1 MLFHNVFLAAAAVA
15 TAYAGPCKPVS
26 SRASVSSSADT
37 SIPST
42 TVSAEVSDSTRT
54 ATPGFSST
62 EESTSVTIG
71 SETVTSEGSTT
82 LATLLS
88 SSGSVSEG
96 LSTSETGSHSSD
108 ELVSTSGTKTF
119 GSSTGTAVTD
129 TVTSEGITT
138 GTTDVDTMTEPTT
151 APTTDST
158 TVADA
163 TGTTTTDVSG
173 QATID
178 PATQSSTE
186 AATVPTTESSDQPT
200 TGTTTTEDT
209 TVSTTQTTTD
219 TTATTEPSTTQHTTT
234 EGTTTDTTA
243 APTSTSEFC
252 YDNTYVI
259 SMLAFDPIASPFCVS
274 YLSMTTHTITDY
286 ATTDPTNVYQVDVA
300 TITADALTH
309 IETNYDGV
317 TAILT
322 EFKTNTEW
330 SEATVTSTR
339 SIETIT
345 CLDSAYS
352 YVAPV
357 PTIERGTP
365 HPEKRGQGA
374 IDVPEAIPSDW
385 TEAQTSDICSCL
397 DIEEPTT
404 HTTIQTIEPTTFIT
418 TSTDAVTPIEEYTK
432 IITTT
437 SFSVFT
443 STVTE
448 KKTSTVTAWVV
459 ETTFADNND
468 IAYRRFNCP
477 FNANIYD
484 DGFTTNYFKG
494 KPVLSSGNAQTL
506 QFGACSSL
514 TIPGSGTFDA
524 SQSALLYN
532 AYFYAKETG
541 TYTFSVPDT
550 IDNWGYLWVKDAAYT
565 WNYGAWAIQGTRTGQ
580 NSALWK
586 GGSFQIQLNNGD
598 AIPFTYLWANGGG
611 CAGNDL
617 SVRTPSGKSIPGIEG
632 STVKAC
638 HLNKFT

>member
-1 MLFHNVFLAAAAVA
+1 MLFHKVFLAAAAVA

-26 SRASVSSSADT
+26 SRAPVSSSAET

-42 TVSAEVSDSTRT
+42 TASAEVSDATRT
-54 ATPGFSST
+54 A
-62 EESTSVTIG
+62 TSVTIG

-96 LSTSETGSHSSD
+96 LSTSETGSQSSD
-108 ELVSTSGTKTF
+108 VSASTSGTETL
-119 GSSTGTAVTD
+119 GSSTDTAVTD

-138 GTTDVDTMTEPTT
+138 GTTAVDTTTEPTT
-151 APTTDST
+151 APTTDGT
-158 TVADA
+158 TDAAA
-163 TGTTTTDVSG
+163 TGTTTT
-173 QATID
+173 
-178 PATQSSTE
+178 E
-186 AATVPTTESSDQPT
+186 NT
-200 TGTTTTEDT
+200 TG
-209 TVSTTQTTTD
+209 STTQPTTD
-219 TTATTEPSTTQHTTT
+219 TTEPTSDATTEPSTTQHTTT

-252 YDNTYVI
+252 YDNAYVI
-259 SMLAFDPIASPFCVS
+259 SMLAFDPVASPFCVS

-286 ATTDPTNVYQVDVA
+286 ATIDPTNVYQVDVA
-300 TITADALTH
+300 TVTADALTR

-365 HPEKRGQGA
+365 QPEKRGQDA

-404 HTTIQTIEPTTFIT
+404 HTTIQTVEPTTFIT

-437 SFSVFT
+437 SVSVFT

-477 FNANIYD
+477 FNANVYD

-494 KPVLSSGNAQTL
+494 KTPLSSGYTDTF
-506 QFGACSSL
+506 QFGTCSSL
-514 TIPGSGTFDA
+514 TLSGSGTFNP
-524 SQSALLYN
+524 SQAALLFN

-541 TYTFSVPDT
+541 TYTFTVPDT
-550 IDNWGYLWVKDAAYT
+550 IDNWGYLWVRDAAYT
-565 WNYGAWAIQGTRTGQ
+565 WNSGAWAIQGTRTGQ

-586 GGSFQIQLNNGD
+586 GGSYQIQLKKGD

-617 SVRTPSGKSIPGIEG
+617 SVKTPSGKSIPGMEG